1 MEGVY
6 KYVTQLANA
15 QRRLIDRLARDR
27 AYSGAQGKV
36 IHYLFE
42 NKDRIVYQKDI
53 ERDFGVRPAT
63 ATELIKTLEKME
75 MIRRIPSSKDGRY
88 KEIVLTEN
96 ADVLKQTVSGDMHE
110 LESCMTKG
118 IEEDQLRLW
127 AEITGKMLENL
138 GEELK

>member
-42 NKDRIVYQKDI
+42 NKDRTVYQKDI

-75 MIRRIPSSKDGRY
+75 MINQ
-88 KEIVLTEN
+88 VLLIILFLLMF
-96 ADVLKQTVSGDMHE
+96 LKKIF
-110 LESCMTKG
+110 L
-118 IEEDQLRLW
+118 
-127 AEITGKMLENL
+127 ITLNNL
-138 GEELK
+138 SI